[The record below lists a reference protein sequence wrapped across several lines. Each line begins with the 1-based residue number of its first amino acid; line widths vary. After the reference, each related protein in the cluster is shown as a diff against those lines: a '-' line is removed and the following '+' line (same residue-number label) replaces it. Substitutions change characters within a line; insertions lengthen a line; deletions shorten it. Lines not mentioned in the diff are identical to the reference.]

1 MELISKASMYSEAKK
16 KALEGAFIER
26 FHYSVEKRLLN
37 KFDSKLYPGNTKVLS
52 SSLSDDGTFHCFDQE
67 ENEYIEAMSMFFKGK
82 DNYFHYF
89 DQEENEYIETIFM
102 FLKREGNGEEDIL
115 LSSSEIDIIDSEE
128 QNLCVPFEEVKDQ
141 KDVKLISF
149 NDKNIKEKFDCNIL
163 TFSITTNVE
172 TVQDDT
178 HSTIRTY
185 SDMFKIP
192 VDCECYISIVQC
204 ADGTLPIILVSETN
218 YLVEDIEDLI
228 FEGNIKKRTYNSYF
242 HPHNYQ
248 KQQIETIENVVYG
261 KPYDGMKKM
270 EFEENIIDDKYITN
284 DKLSCQKDRDG
295 NVRTVFL
302 DEYNFATYRKD
313 ECENP
318 AINESFKKQDD
329 ILSIDL
335 IDYIDKT
342 DPFNSLNVVSG
353 KVSLKWLKKNYHG
366 ISDIISFLS
375 NINEDDERFE
385 LLDIDDPNKTI
396 VRFENFDGSLFI
408 HMIINL
414 IDKNTQE
421 VFYKLNDRL
430 FYTLYCNGYRI
441 DISQKEDEEG
451 ITVYTATP
459 RRIINKSRDCT
470 LFTFKENYW
479 INVDNSNHIINTNLP
494 IEGKIEKYNM
504 FGIPESF

>member
-1 MELISKASMYSEAKK
+1 MELISKASMYTEAKK

-37 KFDSKLYPGNTKVLS
+37 KLNSETLYPGNTRIQT
-52 SSLSDDGTFHCFDQE
+52 SSLISL
-67 ENEYIEAMSMFFKGK
+67 
-82 DNYFHYF
+82 DNNPFHYF
-89 DQEENEYIETIFM
+89 DQDDVYIEDIDMYLT
-102 FLKREGNGEEDIL
+102 RENNEDVL
-115 LSSSEIDIIDSEE
+115 LSSSKISILNSKEKS
-128 QNLCVPFEEVKDQ
+128 LCVPFEEVKDQ
-141 KDVKLISF
+141 KDIKLMSF
-149 NDKNIKEKFDCNIL
+149 NDKKKEKFDCTIL
-163 TFSITTNVE
+163 AFYITTNVE

-185 SDMFKIP
+185 SDMFKVA
-192 VDCECYISIVQC
+192 VDCECYIYIVQC
-204 ADGTLPIILVSETN
+204 ADGTLPIILVSKTN
-218 YLVEDIEDLI
+218 HLMEDIEDLI
-228 FEGNIKKRTYNSYF
+228 FEGNIKKRIYNSYF

-284 DKLSCQKDRDG
+284 DKLSCQKDG

-342 DPFNSLNVVSG
+342 DPFNSLNEVSG

-430 FYTLYCNGYRI
+430 FYTLYSNGYRI
-441 DISQKEDEEG
+441 DISQIEDEEG
-451 ITVYTATP
+451 LAVYTATP

-494 IEGKIEKYNM
+494 IEGKMEKYNM

>member
-1 MELISKASMYSEAKK
+1 
-16 KALEGAFIER
+16 
-26 FHYSVEKRLLN
+26 
-37 KFDSKLYPGNTKVLS
+37 
-52 SSLSDDGTFHCFDQE
+52 
-67 ENEYIEAMSMFFKGK
+67 
-82 DNYFHYF
+82 
-89 DQEENEYIETIFM
+89 
-102 FLKREGNGEEDIL
+102 
-115 LSSSEIDIIDSEE
+115 
-128 QNLCVPFEEVKDQ
+128 
-141 KDVKLISF
+141 
-149 NDKNIKEKFDCNIL
+149 
-163 TFSITTNVE
+163 
-172 TVQDDT
+172 
-178 HSTIRTY
+178 
-185 SDMFKIP
+185 
-192 VDCECYISIVQC
+192 
-204 ADGTLPIILVSETN
+204 
-218 YLVEDIEDLI
+218 
-228 FEGNIKKRTYNSYF
+228 
-242 HPHNYQ
+242 
-248 KQQIETIENVVYG
+248 
-261 KPYDGMKKM
+261 M

-284 DKLSCQKDRDG
+284 DKLSCQKDG

-342 DPFNSLNVVSG
+342 DPFNSLNEVSG

-430 FYTLYCNGYRI
+430 FYTLYSNGYRI
-441 DISQKEDEEG
+441 DISQIEDEEG
-451 ITVYTATP
+451 LAVYTATP

-494 IEGKIEKYNM
+494 IEGKMEKYNM